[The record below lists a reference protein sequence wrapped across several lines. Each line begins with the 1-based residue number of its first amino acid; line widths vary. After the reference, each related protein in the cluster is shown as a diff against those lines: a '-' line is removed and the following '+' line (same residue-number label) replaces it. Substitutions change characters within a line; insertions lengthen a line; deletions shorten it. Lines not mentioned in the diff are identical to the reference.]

1 MKKIVSFVLRVFCIF
16 AVVFSL
22 STLDCL
28 ANDGNTNKG
37 NGKDDSSIT
46 GDGDKD
52 KDKDKDI
59 NKGNTIPPII
69 IRPI

>member
-1 MKKIVSFVLRVFCIF
+1 MKKIVSFVLRVFCVF

-22 STLDCL
+22 STFSCL

-37 NGKDDSSIT
+37 NGKDDSSVT
-46 GDGDKD
+46 GDGNKD

-59 NKGNTIPPII
+59 NGNTIPPII